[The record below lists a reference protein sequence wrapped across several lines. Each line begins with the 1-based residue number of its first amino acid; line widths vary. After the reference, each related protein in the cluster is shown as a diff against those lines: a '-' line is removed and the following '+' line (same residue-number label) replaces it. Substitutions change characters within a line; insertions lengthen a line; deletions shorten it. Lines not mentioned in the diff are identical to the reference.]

1 MITRVLLSFLPYIET
16 PSGKSL
22 ESVLGRSAPS
32 RGSIEEEFC
41 SVEDA
46 RRRLNWLRSRGVV
59 ETAAIYVHDPL
70 FPLQRRRVSEFAVD

>member
-1 MITRVLLSFLPYIET
+1 MITRVLLSFLPYSET

-22 ESVLGRSAPS
+22 ESVLGRRVPD

-41 SVEDA
+41 SLEDA
-46 RRRLNWLRSRGVV
+46 RRRLNWLRSRGIV

-70 FPLQRRRVSEFAVD
+70 YPLKRRKVSEFAVD